1 MKMSVYL
8 LIGLQFADTHDFVG
22 EETIV
27 AAFDSR
33 EKAARAMYLYDDS
46 EYADMWIKE
55 MEVQ

>member
-1 MKMSVYL
+1 MCVYL
-8 LIGLQFADTHDFVG
+8 LIGLQFADTHDFIG

>member
-1 MKMSVYL
+1 MYVYL
-8 LIGLQFADTHDFVG
+8 LIGLKFDGTHDFIG

-55 MEVQ
+55 MMVQ